1 MSPFPR
7 SVPTLAQLVDRLFRL
22 HRDPNGNEYSLRYVA
37 LAAGGH
43 VQHTTIYN
51 LRAGKNANPTHETL
65 QALALFFNVE
75 PTYFFPELWDR
86 CAPSWWEIWVEYQ
99 ATHPELF

>member
-1 MSPFPR
+1 MNPR
-7 SVPTLAQLVDRLFRL
+7 PQSVPTIAQLVDRLFRVNL
-22 HRDPNGNEYSLRYVA
+22 DPAGREYSLRYVA

-51 LRAGKNANPTHETL
+51 LRAGKNTNPTHETI
-65 QALALFFNVE
+65 QALALFFGVE

-86 CAPSWWEIWVEYQ
+86 FSPQYRDLWTEYQ
-99 ATHPELF
+99 AAHPELF